1 MEAKRLT
8 IKSSN
13 FVLNICAKTNCNG
26 NPYRRTVRF
35 RLAAA
40 LFQNQE
46 ESWYKMVAQNWLRTG
61 LTWRGCED
69 DETVEIVD
77 VSPFVYRHFLE
88 IYVWYVSFETKAIQD
103 VQKVSSILS
112 KKFSIRCAIKGLIS
126 VIWSVLGIWSDREQ
140 SQIGILILKDL
151 KLPSNMQFKFRAE
164 AFSI

>member
-13 FVLNICAKTNCNG
+13 FVLDIYAKTNCNG
-26 NPYRRTVRF
+26 SPYRRTVRF

-103 VQKVSSILS
+103 VQKVLPILRN
-112 KKFSIRCAIKGLIS
+112 FSIRCAIKGLIS

-140 SQIGILILKDL
+140 PQIGIFILDL
-151 KLPSNMQFKFRAE
+151 QLPSNMQFKFRAE